1 MSEGLRD
8 FPAATVEEGADHLS
22 VSTSDLYAARVR
34 WLKVWP
40 SQVILTVSQIIW
52 TRQVEESLN
61 SYSMIV
67 KLHQQSQAQL
77 NQIVNLV
84 REKMPELLRLT
95 LSSLIVQNV
104 HSRDLVEQLA
114 RKRVTD
120 LEDFEWISQ
129 LRYYYIVDT

>member
-1 MSEGLRD
+1 M
-8 FPAATVEEGADHLS
+8 
-22 VSTSDLYAARVR
+22 
-34 WLKVWP
+34 
-40 SQVILTVSQIIW
+40 
-52 TRQVEESLN
+52 EESLN